1 MLIYHIRS
9 MGMNDKNPSPIFLD
23 NPSMVLNSNN
33 PGISLNNKTVALSY
47 HFVRKNV
54 ANDVVEVHN
63 IDTK

>member
-1 MLIYHIRS
+1 
-9 MGMNDKNPSPIFLD
+9 MGVKVINPSPIFI
-23 NPSMVLNSNN
+23 NNTSMFLNSNN